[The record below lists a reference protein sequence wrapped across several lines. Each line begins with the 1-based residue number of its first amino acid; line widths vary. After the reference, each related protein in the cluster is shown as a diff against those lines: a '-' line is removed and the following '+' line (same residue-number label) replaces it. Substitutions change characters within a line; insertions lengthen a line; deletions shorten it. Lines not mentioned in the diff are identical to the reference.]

1 MPQIIGGFLGRVR
14 GFWDKFSIPQRTFA
28 LIAVVAMVLGG
39 VAVFQAANKPTMT
52 ALYSGLSAADA
63 QAVVDALSAE
73 GVQYQL
79 TGGGGTVLVPQEQ
92 LYDLRVRLASQSI
105 PSNEDG
111 YSLLDDM
118 GMASSDFQQQVT
130 YQRALEGE
138 LAKTIRAM
146 DGVQMASVHL
156 ALPEDSVFTEVAG
169 DPTASVFIQSAAGKS
184 LDTTAVQAIQTLVA
198 AGVPNMAAASVSVID
213 ASGRD
218 LSMNASG
225 ASGAGTSDYEERTAR
240 QVQTMLDQVLGP
252 GNAVVNVTAELDND
266 SSERVTETFS
276 AGDDVPPLSESRTSE
291 SYTGASN
298 NATGVLGPD
307 NIAVPA
313 DGDGSGAYERTEE
326 VVNNSVNKTTEST
339 LSAPGTRLA
348 RQSVSVVV
356 DSEAA
361 KTISTEELRDLVAA
375 ASGTV
380 EGRGDTLAV
389 TKTVFDRTIA
399 DEAQQALDA
408 AQEQEDAEAAAAERS
423 STIRTL
429 AIVSIVLIGLL
440 FLLYR
445 FISRRRAAKE
455 EEEETYEETL
465 FEETDLPTFDEVIN
479 GPETGIIPA
488 YEPPE
493 ADPDELMRTDLAT
506 LADEEP
512 EVVAERLRD
521 WLTVK
526 S

>member
-1 MPQIIGGFLGRVR
+1 MPQIIGGFFGRMR
-14 GFWDKFSIPQRTFA
+14 GFWDKFSVPQRTFA

-39 VAVFQAANKPTMT
+39 VALFQVASKPNMT

-63 QAVVDALSAE
+63 QAVVDALGAQ

-92 LYDLRVRLASQSI
+92 LYDLRVNLASQNI
-105 PSNEDG
+105 PSNEEG

-146 DGVQMASVHL
+146 DGIQVASVHL
-156 ALPEDSVFTEVAG
+156 ALPEDSVFTETVG
-169 DPTASVFIQSAAGKS
+169 DPTASVFVQSPAGKS

-198 AGVPNMAAASVSVID
+198 AGVPNMSAANVSVID
-213 ASGRD
+213 ATGRD
-218 LSMNASG
+218 LTMNASG
-225 ASGAGTSDYEERTAR
+225 AGGVGTSDYEARTAN
-240 QVQTMLDQVLGP
+240 QVQMMLDQVLGP

-276 AGDDVPPLSESRTSE
+276 AGDNIPPLSESRTSE
-291 SYTGASN
+291 TYTGANN

-307 NIAVPA
+307 NIAVPNN
-313 DGDGSGAYERTEE
+313 GTGAGEYERTEE

-339 LSAPGTRLA
+339 VSAPGTRLA

-356 DSEAA
+356 DSEASR
-361 KTISTEELRDLVAA
+361 TISNEELQGMVAA
-375 ASGTV
+375 ASGVV
-380 EGRGDTLAV
+380 EERGDVLAV
-389 TKTVFDRTIA
+389 TKTRFDRTGA
-399 DEAQQALDA
+399 EEAQRALDEAQAK
-408 AQEQEDAEAAAAERS
+408 EDAEIAAEERG
-423 STIRTL
+423 TMIRTL
-429 AIVSIVLIGLL
+429 AIVAAVLLGLL
-440 FLLYR
+440 YLLHR
-445 FISRRRAAKE
+445 FISRRRAARE
-455 EEEETYEETL
+455 EEDIEEIV
-465 FEETDLPTFDEVIN
+465 FEETEIPSFDEVIN
-479 GPETGIIPA
+479 GAETGILPT
-488 YEPPE
+488 YEPPA
-493 ADPDELMRTDLAT
+493 ADPDELVRTDLAA

-521 WLTVK
+521 WLAVK